1 MDQNKINVF
10 LVTNKDKFTLQQ
22 WTVVKDELNK
32 LPDEKAVQVIVTQ
45 YRSPSTMQVIAIC
58 LGFLGIDRYMLG
70 DIGLGI
76 LKFLSM
82 ACGGIIWVIVDIF
95 SVKRRTYDYNFK
107 KFNESLVY

>member
-1 MDQNKINVF
+1 MDQTKINVF

-32 LPDEKAVQVIVTQ
+32 LSDEKAVQVIVTN
-45 YRSPSTMQVIAIC
+45 YKSPSTMQAVAIF
-58 LGFLGIDRYMLG
+58 GGVFGIDRFLLG
-70 DIGLGI
+70 DIGFGI

-82 ACGGIIWVIVDIF
+82 ACGGIIWVIIDIF
-95 SVKRRTYDYNFK
+95 TVKRRTYDYNFK